1 MPNPIIPAQSNDP
14 ARRITQLESLS
25 PHAQRV
31 FLKSGY
37 KKKYR
42 NGQVVL
48 SRGQSAPS
56 ALLLLSGRLRIVT
69 TTSDGEEHLLRWLEP
84 GEITGLSSVI
94 SDSPFPADLIATG
107 ATELL
112 QVDRQTMINLIQT
125 DGTTALA
132 IVQVLSLRVIQL
144 LDVIADYSL
153 PKLQHKVLAALERLA
168 LYHGSPV
175 KDGIEL
181 RVKQSDIA
189 QVVAASRQRVNIQL
203 QRLQDLNLV
212 RLGYGS
218 ITLLN
223 KKSGP
228 TERRVSG

>member
-1 MPNPIIPAQSNDP
+1 MPDPLVHAQSNGP
-14 ARRITQLESLS
+14 ARRITPLETLS
-25 PHAQRV
+25 PHAQGV
-31 FLKSGY
+31 FLKLGY

-48 SRGQSAPS
+48 SRGQAAPS
-56 ALLLLSGRLRIVT
+56 ALLLLSGRLRTVT
-69 TTSDGEEHLLRWLEP
+69 TTSDGEEHLIRWLEP

-112 QVDRQTMINLIQT
+112 QVDRQTLINLIQT

-132 IVQVLSLRVIQL
+132 IVQVLSMRVSQL

-153 PKLQHKVLAALERLA
+153 PKLEHKVLAALERLA
-168 LYHGSPV
+168 LYHGISV
-175 KDGIEL
+175 KDGTEL
-181 RVKQSDIA
+181 RVNQSDIA

-203 QRLQDLNLV
+203 QRLQELKFI

-218 ITLLN
+218 ITLL
-223 KKSGP
+223 KKKN
-228 TERRVSG
+228 